1 MRAVLL
7 LVPCFVFAIACRGL
21 PGGHDHGG
29 NDHAH
34 GHHGAEDPRPGLTI
48 TLYQSGLELFMEYP
62 ALVAGQESPLVAH
75 FTDARD
81 PEAFQWV
88 TEGRVTATLRYAD
101 GSEEVFVAEK
111 PLRNG
116 IFKPIVTPG
125 AAGEATLTLVLD
137 GPVAGTVEVGAV
149 AVSASTDAA
158 VAAAPPEGGGGE
170 STVGYLKEAQWK
182 TQYATAVAEQK
193 SIRGGVRAS
202 GEISA
207 VAGRSAEI
215 VAPVAGRVRTTGAA
229 PYVGLRVK
237 RGDALLSLLPLSGD
251 AAGAEASASRAAAAL
266 ALAEKDLARAEELHR
281 AAVYSQKQLDAARSA
296 HEVAASD
303 LRAAEA
309 QRAAWT
315 GGQGGAALEIRSP
328 LDGVV
333 SFAQVAPGALVD
345 AGSRLVS
352 IVDPSRVWLY
362 CHVTDT
368 DAPKVEGSPGATFT
382 VSGIAAPFHV
392 EGGLVAVG
400 AAVDPDTRTVPVI
413 FELDNAAGTLKP
425 GMFAK
430 VTVHTAA
437 TVAGVVIPLQAVVD
451 DGGRP
456 IVYVMDGGESFFA
469 RRVKLGAR
477 ADGLVQVLDGVAA
490 GERVVS
496 RGAYEI
502 KLSTAGGAIPE
513 HGHAH

>member
-1 MRAVLL
+1 MRALLL
-7 LVPCFVFAIACRGL
+7 LVPCFAFAIACSGL
-21 PGGHDHGG
+21 PGGHE
-29 NDHAH
+29 HA
-34 GHHGAEDPRPGLTI
+34 GDGHGADAAEDLRPGLTV

-62 ALVAGQESPLVAH
+62 AFVAGQESPLVAH

-81 PEAFQWV
+81 PEAFHWV

-101 GSEEVFVAEK
+101 GTEEGFVAEK
-111 PLRNG
+111 LLRNG
-116 IFKPIVTPG
+116 IFKPIVKPG
-125 AAGEATLTLVLD
+125 KAGEATLTLVLE
-137 GPVAGTVEVGAV
+137 GPVAGTVEVGV
-149 AVSASTDAA
+149 VSVHATTDAA
-158 VAAAPPEGGGGE
+158 VAAAPPEESVGE

-182 TQYATAVAEQK
+182 TQYATAPAEQR

-202 GEISA
+202 GEISP

-215 VAPVAGRVRTTGAA
+215 VAPVAGRIRTSSA
-229 PYVGLRVK
+229 PYVGLRLK
-237 RGDALLSLLPLSGD
+237 RGESVLSLLPLSGD
-251 AAGAEASASRAAAAL
+251 AAGAEASVSRASAAL
-266 ALAEKDLARAEELHR
+266 ALAEKELARAEALHG
-281 AAVYSQKQLDAARSA
+281 AAVYSQKQLDAARTVR
-296 HEVAASD
+296 EVASSD

-309 QRAAWT
+309 QRGAWT
-315 GGQGGAALEIRSP
+315 GSSGGAALEIRSP

-333 SFAQVAPGALVD
+333 VFADVAPGALVD
-345 AGSRLVS
+345 AGARLLS
-352 IVDPSRVWLY
+352 IVDPARVWLY

-382 VSGIAAPFHV
+382 VPGIQAPFHV

-437 TVAGVVIPLQAVVD
+437 TVEGVVIPEAALVD

-456 IVYVMDGGESFFA
+456 TVYVMDGGESFFA
-469 RRVKLGAR
+469 RRVRIGAR

-502 KLSTAGGAIPE
+502 KLSSAGGAIPE